1 METRLAPARDT
12 LADAPAQRRRLLAPL
27 WRHAPGRL
35 FHDRLTLALMLG
47 VLTLVAV
54 SGAAGPLY
62 SEAVSDASVR
72 LVLSSVPDGAPP
84 KDSPVVRLIGGVDPP
99 GSQWPDLL
107 GELSTIPGLGSPRVI
122 AQTVSTE
129 LHPRVLHDP
138 VGPVV
143 TGAAGRAPV
152 RLFGVDDPAA
162 RLVVVERDP
171 VSAEGVWLP
180 VPVAVAT
187 GAAPGDEVR
196 VRLSN
201 MPDAPTTT
209 TRVAGT
215 YAVGPDGRTPQE
227 PPKQRWWADVAAAGF
242 PGDAERSSL
251 RAHLAVADLATT
263 QDLARRA
270 EDQLLWT
277 AHFVLVDPAPRL
289 ADLQR
294 TADAVASER
303 RDLAARS
310 ELGSGPLTTRPGLAS
325 GIETLAGTAADL
337 SSVAQRGASVANA
350 VGTVLALALVVAAAG
365 QAMGRRRHEV
375 ALTAGTGRR
384 PVSTG
389 LLHAAEL
396 LPAAV
401 LAGIAGWVAARGVV
415 GLAVGVNTPSPEAL
429 TASVLWCAAALVTAL
444 VAAGAVAAT
453 AARIETRRLEGR
465 AEVRVPWVVALVAVA
480 GSATV
485 GLLSRPSSAG
495 PALGPLDLLVPP
507 LIVAATAAVGSRL
520 FFVVLR
526 RGRPTSRPPTRH
538 TVVRWLARRRLQS
551 PDRAREASVTIAA
564 TGLAMLV
571 FSVSALASLEETVQ
585 DRAAVTVGAN
595 VVNRVGFS
603 WQLDPD
609 VAVQAEKPA
618 DGTPL
623 ATEDVPVARTPLLP
637 AGQTVVWRTRTGVAT
652 GDVDVNLLVID
663 PATFAAAAAWG
674 SVDGP
679 VSAGRALLPSL
690 AGEDAE
696 AAATTRRQGVA
707 STVPAILVGTVG
719 TLDLEVGSAVT
730 VDTLN
735 LPVPVG
741 VRSVLS
747 TFPGTGSHQ
756 STLVVPADSFFA
768 SQLNE
773 DPRLRPAASTP
784 RNRPVEFQTELW
796 STSGA
801 AATTTLTARGLQ
813 ADVVGL
819 LDRERAIP
827 VYVASVQA
835 RRYQIALGSVFG
847 AVGAAAVVLGAIR
860 LARRSPAAD
869 RMLAWTGTGS
879 NAPAHARLLEVAV
892 VLTLSAGLAGVAMV
906 SLGPLASTLLEPG
919 DDRSPPVT
927 LLVPAVALAAA
938 AAWLIVSAAVAALG
952 LALAGRA
959 QPAVE
964 VLRGED

>member
-1 METRLAPARDT
+1 METRLAPARDA
-12 LADAPAQRRRLLAPL
+12 LAAAPVERRRLLAPL

-47 VLTLVAV
+47 VLTLVAI

-72 LVLSSVPDGAPP
+72 LVLSSVPEGSPP
-84 KDSPVVRLIGGVDPP
+84 KDAPVVRLIGGVDPP
-99 GSQWPDLL
+99 GTQWPDLL
-107 GELSTIPGLGSPRVI
+107 GGLSTIPGLGPPRVV

-129 LHPRVLHDP
+129 LHPKVLYDP

-143 TGAAGRAPV
+143 TTAAGRAPV
-152 RLFGVDDPAA
+152 RLFGMDDPAA

-180 VPVAVAT
+180 EPVAAAT
-187 GAAPGDEVR
+187 RAAPGDEVR
-196 VRLSN
+196 VRLSG

-215 YAVGPDGRTPQE
+215 YAVAADGRTPQE
-227 PPKQRWWADVAAAGF
+227 PPGQRWWADVAAAGF

-277 AHFVLVDPAPRL
+277 AHFVLVEPAPRL
-289 ADLQR
+289 ADLQT
-294 TADAVASER
+294 TADAVATER
-303 RDLAARS
+303 RELAARS

-350 VGTVLALALVVAAAG
+350 VGTVLTLALVVAAAG
-365 QAMGRRRHEV
+365 YAMGRRRHEV

-389 LLHAAEL
+389 LLHAVEL
-396 LPAAV
+396 IPAAV
-401 LAGIAGWVAARGVV
+401 LAGLAGWVAARVLV
-415 GLAVGVNTPSPEAL
+415 SVAVGANAPSRAGL
-429 TASVLWCAAALVTAL
+429 TASVLWCAAALVAAL

-465 AEVRVPWVVALVAVA
+465 ADVRVPWVVALVAVA
-480 GSATV
+480 VSATV
-485 GLLSRPSSAG
+485 GVLSRPSAAG
-495 PALGPLDLLVPP
+495 AALGPLDLLVPP
-507 LIVAATAAVGSRL
+507 LIIAAIAAVGSRL
-520 FFVVLR
+520 FFAVLR
-526 RGRPTSRPPTRH
+526 RGRRAPRPPTRR
-538 TVVRWLARRRLQS
+538 TVVGWLARRRLQS
-551 PDRAREASVTIAA
+551 PDRGREAAVTIAA

-571 FSVSALASLEETVQ
+571 FSVSALVSLEETVE
-585 DRAAVTVGAN
+585 DRAAVTAGAH

-603 WQLDPD
+603 WQLDPN
-609 VAVQAEKPA
+609 VAVQAEEPA

-623 ATEDVPVARTPLLP
+623 ASEDVPAARNPLLP
-637 AGQTVVWRTRTGVAT
+637 VGQTVVWRTRTGIAT
-652 GDVDVNLLVID
+652 GDVNVNLLVID
-663 PATFAAAAAWG
+663 PASFAAAAAWG
-674 SVDGP
+674 SADGP
-679 VSAGRALLPSL
+679 VSEGRALLPSL
-690 AGEDAE
+690 ADEDAE
-696 AAATTRRQGVA
+696 VAATTRRQGIS

-719 TLDLEVGSAVT
+719 TLDLEVGSTVT

-735 LPVPVG
+735 LPVRVG
-741 VRSVLS
+741 VRDVLT
-747 TFPGTGSHQ
+747 TFPGAGSRQ

-773 DPRLRPAASTP
+773 DPRLRPAPSTP
-784 RNRPVEFQTELW
+784 RNRPIEFQTELW

-801 AATTTLTARGLQ
+801 DAATTLSARGLQ
-813 ADVVGL
+813 TDVVGS
-819 LDRERAIP
+819 LDRERATP

-869 RMLAWTGTGS
+869 RMLAWTGTGT
-879 NAPAHARLLEVAV
+879 NAPARARLLEVAV
-892 VLTLSAGLAGVAMV
+892 VLALSSGLAGAAMV
-906 SLGPLASTLLEPG
+906 SLRPLASTLLEPG

-927 LLVPAVALAAA
+927 LVIPGVALATA